1 MDLVVEDN
9 VDEQLKGIMGTSRNS
24 DQGVVK
30 EDMTAY
36 DMGECYY
43 EEKGT
48 IFVLLREGLR
58 LSLEILFL
66 SSLPV
71 KMQEMRHLLIRCT
84 FENVAP
90 LSFIENSSCKQ
101 GKIPRTV
108 VDA

>member
-1 MDLVVEDN
+1 MEEL
-9 VDEQLKGIMGTSRNS
+9 QLE
-24 DQGVVK
+24 

-71 KMQEMRHLLIRCT
+71 KMQEMRHLLIRIYVKMSASIMFHQTANELPKC
-84 FENVAP
+84 V
-90 LSFIENSSCKQ
+90 
-101 GKIPRTV
+101 
-108 VDA
+108 